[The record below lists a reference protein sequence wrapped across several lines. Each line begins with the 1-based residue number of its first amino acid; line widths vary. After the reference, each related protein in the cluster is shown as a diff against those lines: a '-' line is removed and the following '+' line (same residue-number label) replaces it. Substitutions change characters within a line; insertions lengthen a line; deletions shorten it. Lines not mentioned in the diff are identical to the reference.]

1 MPRAVSACRRRRRA
15 THGAPLRISLFVGAR
30 HASRCFS
37 MPAVDEGRPMGRPY
51 EYLSLYGR
59 GMPRPLSARRR
70 WMKGDP
76 WVALTNI
83 SLCRGEACLAL
94 FQHAVGGE
102 GRPMGRPYEYLSS
115 QGRGMPRPCF
125 SMPAVDE
132 GRPMGSPYEISLAD
146 FRNVRRPP
154 TASRAASN
162 AENKRAALVGW
173 SAFRY

>member
-1 MPRAVSACRRRRRA
+1 MPRSVSACRRWRRA
-15 THGAPLRISLFVGAR
+15 THGSPLRISLFVGAR
-30 HASRCFS
+30 HASPSFS
-37 MPAVDEGRPMGRPY
+37 MP
-51 EYLSLYGR
+51 
-59 GMPRPLSARRR
+59 SAE
-70 WMKGDP
+70 KGDP
-76 WVALTNI
+76 WVAPTNI
-83 SLCRGEACLAL
+83 SLRRGEACLAP
-94 FQHAVGGE
+94 FQHAAGGE
-102 GRPMGRPYEYLSS
+102 GRTLGRPYEYLSS

-132 GRPMGSPYEISLAD
+132 GRPMGRPYEISLAD